1 MNKERLKNGLEK
13 MGIAADETALDRFEA
28 FHAILDEYNARMD
41 LTAVLDEDERVDR
54 HDLDSAAPLAHG
66 LLMPGAKVIDVG
78 TGAGFPGMP
87 LLILRPDFADD
98 VSGRAEQAHSV
109 SGRRAGRVWS

>member
-28 FHAILDEYNARMD
+28 FHTILDEYNARMD

-54 HDLDSAAPLAHG
+54 HE
-66 LLMPGAKVIDVG
+66 
-78 TGAGFPGMP
+78 
-87 LLILRPDFADD
+87 
-98 VSGRAEQAHSV
+98 SGRSRA
-109 SGRRAGRVWS
+109 AGRTGCLCPARRSSTWARARAFPACRC

>member
-54 HDLDSAAPLAHG
+54 HDLDSAAESRRLSDCA
-66 LLMPGAKVIDVG
+66 
-78 TGAGFPGMP
+78 FPFYTD
-87 LLILRPDFADD
+87 RPISAISSFHKD
-98 VSGRAEQAHSV
+98 
-109 SGRRAGRVWS
+109 

>member
-54 HDLDSAAPLAHG
+54 HWR
-66 LLMPGAKVIDVG
+66 
-78 TGAGFPGMP
+78 TGCLCPARRSSTWARARAFPAC
-87 LLILRPDFADD
+87 RC
-98 VSGRAEQAHSV
+98 
-109 SGRRAGRVWS
+109 